1 MASEQEESH
10 MSESDQPAHRAHA
23 ETRGASAHPS
33 RKRTVGVTLVV
44 IGALYLASHTMDAF
58 ATPAVVKAPA
68 GGHRAAVAAVP
79 PPGSTWIEGVVT
91 DQADH
96 GQDDV
101 NVEAWST
108 DPGATAPVA
117 SSLTYGGPP
126 SGLKYQ
132 HGFFLLEVPSNQ
144 PYRIV
149 FSGVGGKEDGDLF
162 RMKSYGHG
170 RPIVVRNLA
179 APGRTRDLGPVQLV
193 RQGRVASTTKAI
205 LPRAKVT
212 AGTRATLRVRVT
224 SPFVTSVTG
233 KVVVRV
239 AGKKKITHRLTQRSH
254 GKSTFKLP
262 HMKKPGRYKVT
273 ASFTRTGTVQ
283 HSKAKPV
290 RLTVHRKK

>member
-1 MASEQEESH
+1 MAGIS
-10 MSESDQPAHRAHA
+10 
-23 ETRGASAHPS
+23 
-33 RKRTVGVTLVV
+33 LVV
-44 IGALYLASHTMDAF
+44 IGGMFAASHTMDAF
-58 ATPAVVKAPA
+58 AAPAVVTAPA
-68 GGHRAAVAAVP
+68 GPHRAAVAAVP

-91 DQADH
+91 DQADQ
-96 GQDDV
+96 GQDNV
-101 NVEAWST
+101 NVEAWSSDPSAT
-108 DPGATAPVA
+108 DPVA

-126 SGLKYQ
+126 SGLRYQ

-149 FSGVGGKEDGDLF
+149 FSGVAGKEDGDVF

-179 APGRTRDLGPVQLV
+179 ATPGRIRDLGTVPLV
-193 RQGRVASTTKAI
+193 RQGRVASTTKAT

-224 SPFVTSVTG
+224 SPFVTNVTG

-239 AGKKKITHRLTQRSH
+239 SGKKRITHRLTQHSH
-254 GKSTFKLP
+254 GKAKFKLP
-262 HMKKPGRYKVT
+262 HLNKPGRYKVT

-290 RLTVHRKK
+290 RLTVRKKK